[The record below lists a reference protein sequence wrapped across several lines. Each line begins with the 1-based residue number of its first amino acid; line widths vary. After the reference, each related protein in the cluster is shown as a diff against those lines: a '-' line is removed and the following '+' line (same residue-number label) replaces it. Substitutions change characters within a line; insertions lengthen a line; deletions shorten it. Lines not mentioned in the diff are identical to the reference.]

1 VAQGHQGIDGQHALR
16 GHNGGDR
23 HKRFAD
29 GQGGAAFGRVV
40 EGVDVIRK
48 IQQQPVKGQI
58 LSRNEPSD
66 KPGTIQLSRI
76 VSAPIDVDVDT
87 AASTIVTIQ
96 EDSLTAM
103 AGTPRTAYARD
114 IGQGGYDVLCQHDGT
129 GGLRSPRTLGA
140 RRSGV
145 NVFQAVAAQRRVDP

>member
-16 GHNGGDR
+16 EHNGGDR

-40 EGVDVIRK
+40 EGLDVIRK

-76 VSAPIDVDVDT
+76 RVRTHRRGRRYGGEHDRDNTGRQPDDHGGD
-87 AASTIVTIQ
+87 ST
-96 EDSLTAM
+96 DSI
-103 AGTPRTAYARD
+103 R
-114 IGQGGYDVLCQHDGT
+114 
-129 GGLRSPRTLGA
+129 
-140 RRSGV
+140 
-145 NVFQAVAAQRRVDP
+145 

>member
-40 EGVDVIRK
+40 EGLDVIRK

-103 AGTPRTAYARD
+103 AGLH
-114 IGQGGYDVLCQHDGT
+114 GQH
-129 GGLRSPRTLGA
+129 TLGISDKAGTTYCVSTMAPEVSGHPGHWA
-140 RRSGV
+140 RGGAGSTCS
-145 NVFQAVAAQRRVDP
+145 RR